1 MPRTRYYTAT
11 FTKAGGVFAGAVPST
26 APVLDPASG
35 TVDALNLAGAY
46 GWHWEVVLNQSALFL
61 GGDEQGVFVVYY
73 YDTALARWMET
84 PPLEGANEAAAT
96 STGLASGDYPV
107 YSSHLTGAI
116 RIVPKA
122 VTSSGADGTT
132 MTVKVV
138 AKLGPEVR

>member
-1 MPRTRYYTAT
+1 MPRTRNYTAT
-11 FTKAGGVFAGAVPST
+11 FVKAAGVFTGAVPST

-46 GWHWEVVLNQSALFL
+46 GWHWEVLLNQAALFL
-61 GGDEQGVFVVYY
+61 GDGLGTFTVYY
-73 YDTALARWMET
+73 YDTALGRWMET
-84 PPLEGANEAAAT
+84 PPLEGANDAAAT
-96 STGLASGDYPV
+96 SAGLASGDYPV

-116 RIVPKA
+116 RVVPKG

-138 AKLGPEVR
+138 AKLSPEVR